1 MARSKRDAKS
11 GSTRTSVDEVY
22 TRTRQAI
29 LSGDY
34 APGSPLRLKELAEAN
49 DVSLIP
55 VREALRLLE
64 SEKLVESVPN
74 KGARVAS
81 LAIDDVRSA
90 YEARIILEVEALR
103 RAYEHLTPEDLEA
116 ARELATTMVDE
127 FQKGRD
133 EAGFDLHRKLHFSL
147 YEPSNSDWILYFTSL
162 MWDHTER
169 YRRMA
174 TEIRHDPDGIGH
186 EHLAVL
192 EALEDGDER
201 RALAALKA
209 HLEHTAEILVD
220 HWTEIDGDAGE
231 TDAGDPEEVA

>member
-1 MARSKRDAKS
+1 MARSKRDTKP
-11 GSTRTSVDEVY
+11 GLTRTSVDQVY

-29 LSGDY
+29 LSGEY
-34 APGSPLRLKELAEAN
+34 APGSPLRLKELAETN

-74 KGARVAS
+74 KGARVAA

-90 YEARIILEVEALR
+90 YEARIVLEVEALR
-103 RAYEHLTPEDLEA
+103 RAYEHLTAEDLEA
-116 ARELATTMVDE
+116 ARELATSMVDE
-127 FQKGRD
+127 FQHGRH
-133 EAGFDLHRKLHFSL
+133 EAGFELHRKLHFSL
-147 YEPSNSDWILYFTSL
+147 YEPSNSDWILYFISL

-192 EALEDGDER
+192 EALEDRDEG
-201 RALAALKA
+201 RALASLKA

-220 HWTEIDGDAGE
+220 HWAEIDGD
-231 TDAGDPEEVA
+231 DPESDVDDPEVA